1 MWHKPIST
9 FAELA
14 SSRSRKG
21 KSKAA
26 GHGNHDDQHDGA
38 ADENDGDD
46 VLFMKKTGTR
56 RRHNTSVSSHGN
68 DATIALR
75 CSSV

>member
-14 SSRSRKG
+14 SSGSRKG

-26 GHGNHDDQHDGA
+26 GHGNHDDRPDGA
-38 ADENDGDD
+38 ADDGADGA
-46 VLFMKKTGTR
+46 V
-56 RRHNTSVSSHGN
+56 NE
-68 DATIALR
+68 AQ
-75 CSSV
+75 C